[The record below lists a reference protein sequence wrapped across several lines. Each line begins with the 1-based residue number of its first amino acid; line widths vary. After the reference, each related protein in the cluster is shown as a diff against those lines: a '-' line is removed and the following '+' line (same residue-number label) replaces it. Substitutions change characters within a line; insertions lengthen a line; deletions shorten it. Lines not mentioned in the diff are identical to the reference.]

1 MQLSGVSGSTRA
13 HLPPRGKLGNMAKSI
28 VVRVLAV
35 SKLLR
40 KEFRASSRTG
50 SLGRAVTVPMIG
62 IYT

>member
-1 MQLSGVSGSTRA
+1 MQLSGVSSSTRA
-13 HLPPRGKLGNMAKSI
+13 TCRPRGKLGNMAKSI
-28 VVRVLAV
+28 VVRVLVV

-50 SLGRAVTVPMIG
+50 SLGRAVTVSMIR

>member
-1 MQLSGVSGSTRA
+1 
-13 HLPPRGKLGNMAKSI
+13 MAKSI
-28 VVRVLAV
+28 VVRVLVV

-40 KEFRASSRTG
+40 KEFRASSRTA